1 MKIPGPTVVNL
12 EARKG
17 RPNTNSLHE
26 WARNVSSHHHWANMH
41 LRKSKLPTSLQP
53 VISLVRQALGK
64 LCQDAPV
71 LSDGGSLPA
80 AYCRSS
86 VTTRGDTD
94 PASPPFVH
102 RPIPSSPLPAN
113 RDTLDSFMPEFPFVS
128 SLLRFVAQEI
138 GFISQSTLHISLI
151 SACPTPSSHSFI

>member
-41 LRKSKLPTSLQP
+41 RRKSKLPTSLQP

-94 PASPPFVH
+94 PASPPLSTDRYPV
-102 RPIPSSPLPAN
+102 RRCPPTGIPWILSCQSSP
-113 RDTLDSFMPEFPFVS
+113 SF
-128 SLLRFVAQEI
+128 LRFFA
-138 GFISQSTLHISLI
+138 LWRRK
-151 SACPTPSSHSFI
+151 

>member
-41 LRKSKLPTSLQP
+41 RRKSKLPTSLQP

-94 PASPPFVH
+94 PASPPLSTQFAAARQPGYLGFFHARV
-102 RPIPSSPLPAN
+102 PLRFFA
-113 RDTLDSFMPEFPFVS
+113 S
-128 SLLRFVAQEI
+128 SLCGAGNRIHFSVDTTYIAHI
-138 GFISQSTLHISLI
+138 GLSY
-151 SACPTPSSHSFI
+151 PSSHSFI